1 MPLLWDIHGDFLNTI
16 LPSSHLLEHWMTLHC
31 WFPTNPP
38 AALSPEFIS
47 QPYLLPCTSGGT
59 KLVLTLWPQHKLFPI
74 YMTLSAL
81 SCLDPYLPVGH
92 NLDIMDL
99 WLFYS
104 KSLPTYFDRILYE
117 IIYSPG
123 DFVFCHGEYEF
134 LKENC
139 TILYSRDPT

>member
-1 MPLLWDIHGDFLNTI
+1 MGHSGWFCKYNSSFFSFVRALDDFPLLVSNQST
-16 LPSSHLLEHWMTLHC
+16 SSLE
-31 WFPTNPP
+31 

-47 QPYLLPCTSGGT
+47 QSYLLPCTSGGT

-74 YMTLSAL
+74 HMTLSAL

-92 NLDIMDL
+92 NLDFMDL

-117 IIYSPG
+117 IIYLPA

-134 LKENC
+134 VKENC
-139 TILYSRDPT
+139 TIRYSRDST